1 MIRVVFDVNVIIS
14 ALLFAGSVPRMA
26 LDRALSQGTI
36 LISDALSEE
45 LRRVLARSR
54 FDRYASLEDR
64 EDFFDGL
71 IRVSELVE
79 ITESVQ
85 VCRDPQD
92 NHVLELAVSGDATF
106 IVTGD
111 TDLLVLDPFRGVAIA
126 TPAEFLDLA
135 V

>member
-14 ALLFAGSVPRMA
+14 ALLFANSVPRKGF
-26 LDRALSQGTI
+26 DRALSQGTI

-45 LRRVLARSR
+45 LRRVLAKAR
-54 FDRYASLEDR
+54 FHRYASLEDR

-79 ITESVQ
+79 ISETVQ
-85 VCRDPQD
+85 VSRDPQD
-92 NHVLELAVSGDATF
+92 NHVLELAVSGNATF

-111 TDLLVLDPFRGVAIA
+111 ADLLVLDPFRGVRIA